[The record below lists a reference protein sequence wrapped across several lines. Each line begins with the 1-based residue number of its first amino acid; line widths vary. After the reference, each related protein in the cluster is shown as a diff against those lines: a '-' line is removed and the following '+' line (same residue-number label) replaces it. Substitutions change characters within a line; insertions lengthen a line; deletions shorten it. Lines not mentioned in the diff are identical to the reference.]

1 MALRFPATSDAS
13 LRLPKAGE
21 PPHGLHQFPQYR
33 GVSNFNVVLFC
44 QQAGLSLE
52 GMLVAAGRFARV
64 SSSRRFRI
72 SSKGLAYAFLVTLPF
87 SIVLVPAGAFYG
99 LYVVDA
105 CITEVRKD
113 GISRSNMRF
122 QITETDCSTLGE
134 DASVSVFGLD
144 ETGTGRTLLFKYG
157 PASYDLPLPEIAVP
171 DNDTILISVPVVSN
185 VFLR

>member
-1 MALRFPATSDAS
+1 MGSD
-13 LRLPKAGE
+13 
-21 PPHGLHQFPQYR
+21 
-33 GVSNFNVVLFC
+33 
-44 QQAGLSLE
+44 
-52 GMLVAAGRFARV
+52 
-64 SSSRRFRI
+64 RRFRI

-87 SIVLVPAGAFYG
+87 SIVLVPAGAFYVR
-99 LYVVDA
+99 YVVNA

-144 ETGTGRTLLFKYG
+144 ETAAGRTLLFKYG

-171 DNDTILISVPVVSN
+171 GNDTILISVPVASS
-185 VFLR
+185 VFLRKSQWHRRSINYNIGHPNPGDALAR